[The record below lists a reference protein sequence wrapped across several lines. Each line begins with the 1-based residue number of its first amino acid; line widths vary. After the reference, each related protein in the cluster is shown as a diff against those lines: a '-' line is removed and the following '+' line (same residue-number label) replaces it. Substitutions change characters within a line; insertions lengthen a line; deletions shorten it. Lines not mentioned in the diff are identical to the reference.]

1 MSAMKIEE
9 MTAAH
14 VDGVCAL
21 ENACFVHPW
30 SRRSVENELDNA
42 QSVFY
47 VAVENG
53 AVIGYIGM
61 SFVLDEGYV
70 YNVAVDETFR
80 KKGVG
85 SALIR
90 SLVTY
95 CQRHNFAFLTLEVR
109 ESNAAARSL
118 YAHFGFIKVGERKN
132 FYSEPTENAVLMTL
146 YF

>member
-30 SRRSVENELDNA
+30 SRQSVESEIDNA

-53 AVIGYIGM
+53 AVIGCGKH
-61 SFVLDEGYV
+61 DELMEKCTEYKEISDSQMG
-70 YNVAVDETFR
+70 
-80 KKGVG
+80 G
-85 SALIR
+85 
-90 SLVTY
+90 
-95 CQRHNFAFLTLEVR
+95 AF
-109 ESNAAARSL
+109 
-118 YAHFGFIKVGERKN
+118 ID
-132 FYSEPTENAVLMTL
+132 
-146 YF
+146 

>member
-1 MSAMKIEE
+1 
-9 MTAAH
+9 
-14 VDGVCAL
+14 
-21 ENACFVHPW
+21 
-30 SRRSVENELDNA
+30 
-42 QSVFY
+42 VFY

-70 YNVAVDETFR
+70 YNVAVGEAFR

-85 SALIR
+85 SALLR

-95 CQRHNFAFLTLEVR
+95 CQKHDFAFLTLEVR

-118 YAHFGFIKVGERKN
+118 YAHFGFVKVGERKD
-132 FYSEPTENAVLMTL
+132 FYTEPTENAVLMTL